1 MKRGLDRQDWA
12 GEIHLGK
19 RQVDCRLIA
28 RSCSA
33 AALAWPPLH
42 PLAEGAWRGA
52 HFEDSLAHT
61 PTSSTLQTHWC
72 SLVCTPPG
80 RTHVQPH
87 LHTGICFHKHQ
98 SQTHHTPHRRRAPR
112 LTEADPED
120 GAGAFSAAQG
130 HQGASAG
137 LLRPWGVWGASPPI
151 CSCLLPL
158 WGNAYLWIPPLF
170 FH

>member
-1 MKRGLDRQDWA
+1 MRRGLDRQDWA

-33 AALAWPPLH
+33 AALAWLPLY

-52 HFEDSLAHT
+52 HFEGSLAHT

-72 SLVCTPPG
+72 SLICTPPG

-87 LHTGICFHKHQ
+87 LHTGICFHTHQ
-98 SQTHHTPHRRRAPR
+98 SQTHHTPHRRRAPGSQKPTR
-112 LTEADPED
+112 RTEL
-120 GAGAFSAAQG
+120 
-130 HQGASAG
+130 G
-137 LLRPWGVWGASPPI
+137 LSQQPRVIKEPRPACSGLGESGGLSPHLQLPPSTLGK
-151 CSCLLPL
+151 CLPL
-158 WGNAYLWIPPLF
+158 DPTPF
-170 FH
+170 FVH